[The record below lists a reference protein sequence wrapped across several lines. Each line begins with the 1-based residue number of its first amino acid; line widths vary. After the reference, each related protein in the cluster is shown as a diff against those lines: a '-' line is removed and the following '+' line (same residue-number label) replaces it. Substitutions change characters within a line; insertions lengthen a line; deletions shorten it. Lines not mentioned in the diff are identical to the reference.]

1 MAPPTLNASFV
12 KELVEEASKA
22 LEDGELTM
30 NELISLGALLAEK
43 VGAFSQ
49 LTGEQKKELVLHS
62 IQEAIT
68 MVVQKEIQKNLSAE
82 QLDAFKQKLE
92 TARKFA
98 ETTIPL
104 VLSLMVKAAQGQI
117 AVTPQQASAVQSNVA
132 KFFSCLLRVVTFGA
146 AAPKAPEKGVE
157 LLTLTKTDVI
167 LPSVVVAPPP
177 PVDKD
182 VESIQ
187 VEIPPTVQE
196 DSQKDPETTKS
207 ASA

>member
-12 KELVEEASKA
+12 KDLIDEASKA
-22 LEDGELTM
+22 LEDGELSM

-43 VGAFSQ
+43 LGAFSQ

-68 MVVQKEIQKNLSAE
+68 VVVQKEIQKNLSAE
-82 QLDAFKQKLE
+82 QLESFKQKLD

-117 AVTPQQASAVQSNVA
+117 AVTPQQATAVQSNVA
-132 KFFSCLLRVVTFGA
+132 KFFSCLLRVLTLGA
-146 AAPKAPEKGVE
+146 TAPKKVEKGVE
-157 LLTLTKTDVI
+157 LLTLTKTDVV
-167 LPSVVVAPPP
+167 LPTVVVDTPP

-182 VESIQ
+182 VQSIQ
-187 VEIPPTVQE
+187 VEILPE
-196 DSQKDPETTKS
+196 EQKSTHQDPETTKS
-207 ASA
+207 VSE

>member
-12 KELVEEASKA
+12 NDLIEEASKA
-22 LEDGELTM
+22 LEDGELSM

-49 LTGEQKKELVLHS
+49 LNGAQKKEIVLHS

-68 MVVQKEIQKNLSAE
+68 LVVKKEIQKNLSTE
-82 QLDAFKQKLE
+82 QMDAFKQKLE

-117 AVTPQQASAVQSNVA
+117 AVTPQQASAVQSNVG
-132 KFFSCLLRVVTFGA
+132 KFFSCLLRVLTFGA
-146 AAPKAPEKGVE
+146 TAPKAPEKGLE
-157 LLTLTKTDVI
+157 LLTLTKTDII
-167 LPSVVVAPPP
+167 LPAVVDTPT
-177 PVDKD
+177 PVDKGI
-182 VESIQ
+182 ETIQ
-187 VEIPPTVQE
+187 VEILPTIQV
-196 DSQKDPETTKS
+196 DSQTDLETTKS